1 LHHSQVYVS
10 DYDQTLLF
18 LPNPA
23 GAIWDNPLFMDGAP
37 AGAYLSEGAVQPR
50 AYRNSLNH
58 TLAFIRDLD
67 RARNLDDVAA
77 QVLRHV
83 APFGAEHVI
92 ATSIPRVGATRRQQ
106 LDSVLFHN
114 IPAAWVD
121 RYSSRGYAFKDPT
134 VRRMASGAAPFF
146 WNELDEDV
154 RDNPAARVVLDEAKE
169 FHLGQGFSTS
179 LLTLDGQGVGFSLCG
194 QHCENDPEMRG
205 MLTLIAT
212 YAIGRAIALKQ
223 EKVPDAPVILSAR
236 EREALQWA
244 SEGKGD
250 WEIGE
255 VMNISEHGA
264 DKHMRSVR
272 TKLGVINR
280 TQAVAEAIR
289 RGLIA

>member
-1 LHHSQVYVS
+1 MGSVR
-10 DYDQTLLF
+10 
-18 LPNPA
+18 
-23 GAIWDNPLFMDGAP
+23 
-37 AGAYLSEGAVQPR
+37 AGAYLSEEVVQR
-50 AYRNSLNH
+50 RVFRHSLNH
-58 TLAFIRDLD
+58 TLSFIRDLD
-67 RARNLDDVAA
+67 RARNLEDVSA

-121 RYSSRGYAFKDPT
+121 RYSSRGYAFKDPAI
-134 VRRMASGAAPFF
+134 RRMVSGAAPFY
-146 WNELDEDV
+146 WHELAEDV

-223 EKVPDAPVILSAR
+223 EKVPDAPIILSAR